1 MKLTTRGLYSLKALI
16 DLSLQVQGRP
26 CSARAI
32 AERQNI
38 PVPYLEKL
46 LIQLRQAHIV
56 RSIRGAQGGYE
67 LARSPKQI
75 GVGEILRAVQEPL
88 QSQLN
93 LLPSDRG
100 SAQATDWVTQTLWQ
114 RLSQKLIEALD
125 NISLEDLYYDAR
137 SWQAAQG
144 EDNNFIV

>member
-16 DLSLQVQGRP
+16 DLSLQVQGQP

-32 AERQNI
+32 AQRQNI

-46 LIQLRQAHIV
+46 LIELRRADIV
-56 RSIRGAQGGYE
+56 RSIRGAHGGYQ
-67 LARSPKQI
+67 LARSPNAI
-75 GVGEILRAVQEPL
+75 VVGEILRAVQEPL
-88 QSQLN
+88 QTQLDF
-93 LLPSDRG
+93 PPQEKG
-100 SAQATDWVTQTLWQ
+100 QAQATDWVTQTLWQ

-144 EDNNFIV
+144 QDSNFMV